1 MTLPNCQTM
10 VFQEGTAELLV
21 SLKSGG
27 QVFSRRNGSPAWKW
41 PRPPGNVTL
50 TKLVSRLKKR
60 VALDHLKPNLRCRCD
75 VDWEAETEVLFRGW
89 KIWYDFMDCT
99 SR

>member
-1 MTLPNCQTM
+1 MTFPNCQTM

-41 PRPPGNVTL
+41 PRPPSNVTL
-50 TKLVSRLKKR
+50 TKLVSRLNKR

-89 KIWYDFMDCT
+89 KIWYDFMDCI